1 MTLTNKTRLG
11 KRKQEI
17 QELRKDKQ
25 TLTSKKHDKSCL
37 EKNDCKD
44 DAKSQLTMIQEQYD
58 TLKKEYEKQLET
70 VHLLEIKIKDLEKAN
85 NQPNVV
91 KTDKGDI
98 LMLCCECEYPAED
111 IFDLG
116 EHMYEAHSQN
126 EEDEITCEFC
136 GGSFSTEDSLKDH
149 ELKMHKKE
157 WSCNFCPESFEW
169 KSNLMMHKKENHE
182 EKVSSCWNHTLGTC
196 QFGEKNCWFKHTLE
210 AQIPEVKCKICD
222 KKFLI
227 LSEYQRHR
235 KLNHPSTVQQCRNKE
250 CKYEDNCW
258 FLHQAMIQ

>member
-11 KRKQEI
+11 KRKQEM
-17 QELRKDKQ
+17 QEA
-25 TLTSKKHDKSCL
+25 LTSKKL
-37 EKNDCKD
+37 EKYDCKD
-44 DAKSQLTMIQEQYD
+44 DAKSQLTLIQEQYD
-58 TLKKEYEKQLET
+58 TLKKDYEKQLET
-70 VHLLEIKIKDLEKAN
+70 VRLLEMKIKDLEKAN

-126 EEDEITCEFC
+126 EEDEITCELC
-136 GGSFSTEDSLKDH
+136 GDSFSTEGSLKDH

-157 WSCNFCPESFEW
+157 WPCNFCPESFEW
-169 KSNLMMHKKENHE
+169 KSNLMIHKKENHE

-196 QFGEKNCWFKHTLE
+196 QFGEKNCWFKHTLGG
-210 AQIPEVKCKICD
+210 QTPEVKCKICD

-227 LSEYQRHR
+227 LSEYQRHK
-235 KLNHPSTVQQCRNKE
+235 KLNHPSTVPQCRNTD
-250 CKYEDNCW
+250 CKYGDNCW
-258 FLHQAMIQ
+258 FLHQAMVQ